1 MTSTP
6 DVTPDVPR
14 TQDASNTSPPYRHTS
29 TGAVSN
35 SKNRYSIGSNE
46 TGESSTVAS
55 RRSVASSSGSLVER
69 MAADREGSA
78 EASST
83 HTDGRGSYR
92 SHRNRNSGGFLLSSS
107 AFDTPPKP
115 AGDAAHTPHRRQPS
129 REEKGKTS
137 AQSRDKGQTKK
148 RSNTGLGLGVR
159 GSPLASTVTTAE
171 TENGVEMDSAHDE
184 GDERPEEPKAAG
196 LDVDS
201 TQIVNLAL
209 NLSESRRAAARRS
222 ISVTTPPVG
231 TGFRESFAGG
241 SLRQHMQQ
249 QRRTSRNPSPK
260 PERIDRA
267 LSGSYKNASS
277 QKPHSPLNAPFDPQ
291 ADEDY
296 RYRFSPSTLARA
308 EKAKNYIGLMVEYRR
323 LLQYVPP
330 LKPTGSEKATPFDTP
345 LSSRFTSPR
354 TEDTASNALRP
365 LGREYNPLQYIRNRK
380 VRARERKAIDG
391 EAQGFG
397 DLTKVSSWVH
407 EVAAT
412 ALASQEYRTADS
424 FPMPPFS
431 KAAEVAASPHSPPQ
445 SKSQTTTPKIKRPR
459 IDWVTNPADLLADV
473 FWLEQDENKKIV
485 EDHSGRKIFAG
496 TMDLKRPVSNRE
508 EALEQQKTAE
518 LGRAVS
524 PSLRIDTKLPEFN
537 HTRSDSA
544 KQRERA
550 TSRAKQKLR
559 EVTRLHHGHNGSVR
573 ERQLLKSRLLSDT
586 DSSDSDGVHRPKRR
600 SRRPTAET
608 LEPAT
613 DILEKQMM
621 EMLAKES
628 SGQEWS
634 VPHGPTENKSPIHE
648 DDTLLSPLASRTHTR
663 SASLATDALP
673 NQSSMPQTSSG
684 RPSLEG
690 PVSNLR
696 TSFEELDST
705 APNSPQT
712 KATQAANAFV
722 PSIAMDLS
730 PPPPHSMSPSRH
742 HISRVR
748 SRINPFHEHIRN
760 RSRGRGDTMETPP
773 LPSNEVGEAPDQADL
788 IKRSSSPITKVSTR
802 KADESSK
809 ATGKSNLRR
818 VRGGDEP
825 SSIIGFLKGTR
836 GPVAKVGELLWKK
849 EPARTLSVPPGFSSD
864 ESDSEILRAMREVTD
879 PPTRDTSAEPDGID
893 SLVEKP
899 SLSRSGKLP
908 VFTSSHDSR
917 GRSTIKENGDAAVD
931 SVSERKSRE
940 ERRKSSRNDFLEI
953 PPRVDVHNPSPSS
966 SPDVAPTRR
975 YSSVSDLESRRGSA
989 LSGVESADARL
1000 NAILGQPGHS
1010 GTVLPVTGLSS
1021 LKTTRQR
1028 RPTLEGKREWS
1039 ISDREIQGHRGPVTK
1054 KEIARVR
1061 ALLFTSGIKAKEISR
1076 QAAEIV
1082 DLRNAQKSPF
1092 SDIARLSNEKLPPVP
1107 NSQQHI
1113 LAARILANDMQ
1124 LSSRMWQTSADNFYN
1139 TTVSK
1144 LFDRADKLHSSIADT
1159 LTPKVRTAADEADAV
1174 SRNILT
1180 FQSLQ
1185 VKRIIDTMDNM
1196 MRRRR
1201 RRFRWLRRG
1210 GWVLVEW
1217 ALVGVMWFAWFLVVF
1232 VRIIIGLGTGMVRS
1246 VRWLFWL

>member
-6 DVTPDVPR
+6 DVTPDIPR
-14 TQDASNTSPPYRHTS
+14 TQDASSTSPPYRHAS
-29 TGAVSN
+29 TGAVSS

-46 TGESSTVAS
+46 TGESS

-69 MAADREGSA
+69 MAADRDDGA
-78 EASST
+78 EAASA
-83 HTDGRGSYR
+83 HTNGRGGYR

-107 AFDTPPKP
+107 AFDTPSKV
-115 AGDAAHTPHRRQPS
+115 AGDAVRTPHRRQPS

-137 AQSRDKGQTKK
+137 VQSREKGQTKR

-159 GSPLASTVTTAE
+159 SSPLASTVTTAE
-171 TENGVEMDSAHDE
+171 TEDGVERHDSHND
-184 GDERPEEPKAAG
+184 GDKKSEEPQAAG
-196 LDVDS
+196 FDVDS

-222 ISVTTPPVG
+222 VSATTPPVSS
-231 TGFRESFAGG
+231 GFRDSFAGG
-241 SLRQHMQQ
+241 SLRQHLQQ

-260 PERIDRA
+260 AGRNERA
-267 LSGSYKNASS
+267 LSGSYKTVPG
-277 QKPHSPLNAPFDPQ
+277 QKPHSPLNTPFDPDD
-291 ADEDY
+291 DEDY

-308 EKAKNYIGLMVEYRR
+308 DKAKNYIGLMIEYRR

-330 LKPTGSEKATPFDTP
+330 LKSNGTEKGGPFDSP
-345 LSSRFTSPR
+345 LSSRLTSPH
-354 TEDTASNALRP
+354 TEDTASDTILP

-391 EAQGFG
+391 EVQGFG

-412 ALASQEYRTADS
+412 VLASQECRTTDS

-431 KAAEVAASPHSPPQ
+431 KAAEVAASPHTPPQ
-445 SKSQTTTPKIKRPR
+445 SKSQTTTPRIKRPR

-473 FWLEQDENKKIV
+473 FWLEQDENKTII

-496 TMDLKRPVSNRE
+496 AMDLKRPVSNRE
-508 EALEQQKTAE
+508 EVLEQQKSAE
-518 LGRAVS
+518 LARPGS

-537 HTRSDSA
+537 HSRSDSA

-559 EVTRLHHGHNGSVR
+559 EVTRLHHGHNGSGR
-573 ERQLLKSRLLSDT
+573 ERPLFKGRLLSET
-586 DSSDSDGVHRPKRR
+586 DSSDTDGAHRPRRR
-600 SRRPTAET
+600 SRRQATESLDPS
-608 LEPAT
+608 T
-613 DILEKQMM
+613 DILDKQMM

-628 SGQEWS
+628 TEQEWAEA
-634 VPHGPTENKSPIHE
+634 HGRTGNKLPISQ
-648 DDTLLSPLASRTHTR
+648 DGSLLSPDGSRTHTR
-663 SASLATDALP
+663 STSLATNALP
-673 NQSSMPQTSSG
+673 NQSSILQTASG
-684 RPSLEG
+684 RPSIEG
-690 PVSNLR
+690 PLGNPR

-712 KATQAANAFV
+712 KATIAASAFV
-722 PSIAMDLS
+722 PSIAMDLT
-730 PPPPHSMSPSRH
+730 PPLHAMSPSRH
-742 HISRVR
+742 HISRVT
-748 SRINPFHEHIRN
+748 SRINPFHEHSRN
-760 RSRGRGDTMETPP
+760 RSRGRGDTTEA
-773 LPSNEVGEAPDQADL
+773 LVSAPSLTSNQIGENPDESDL
-788 IKRSSSPITKVSTR
+788 IKLSSSPIAKVSTR
-802 KADESSK
+802 KTDESAK
-809 ATGKSNLRR
+809 AIGKTNLRR
-818 VRGGDEP
+818 GRGGDEP
-825 SSIIGFLKGTR
+825 SSIIGFLKGSR

-864 ESDSEILRAMREVTD
+864 ESDSEILRAMREVADPPAGETSTD
-879 PPTRDTSAEPDGID
+879 PAGVD
-893 SLVEKP
+893 SLGEKP

-908 VFTSSHDSR
+908 VFTSLHNSR
-917 GRSTIKENGDAAVD
+917 GRLTTDENGDAAAD
-931 SVSERKSRE
+931 SVSERKPRE
-940 ERRKSSRNDFLEI
+940 ERIKSAPNNYLEI
-953 PPRVDVHNPSPSS
+953 PPRVDARNPSPSPS
-966 SPDVAPTRR
+966 LEGAPMRR

-1000 NAILGQPGHS
+1000 NAILGQPGHP
-1010 GTVLPVTGLSS
+1010 GTYLPVTGLSS
-1021 LKTTRQR
+1021 LEVTHQK
-1028 RPTLEGKREWS
+1028 RPALEDKREWS
-1039 ISDREIQGHRGPVTK
+1039 ISDCEIPGHRGPVTK

-1092 SDIARLSNEKLPPVP
+1092 ADIAKISKENPPPVP

-1124 LSSRMWQTSADNFYN
+1124 LSSQAWQASADSFYD
-1139 TTVSK
+1139 TTVSR
-1144 LFDRADKLHSSIADT
+1144 LFDRADKLHSSIADG
-1159 LTPKVRTAADEADAV
+1159 LAPRVRTAADEADAV
-1174 SRNILT
+1174 SRDILT

-1217 ALVGVMWFAWFLVVF
+1217 SLVGVMWFAWFLVVF
-1232 VRIIIGLGTGMVRS
+1232 VRIILGLGTGVVRS